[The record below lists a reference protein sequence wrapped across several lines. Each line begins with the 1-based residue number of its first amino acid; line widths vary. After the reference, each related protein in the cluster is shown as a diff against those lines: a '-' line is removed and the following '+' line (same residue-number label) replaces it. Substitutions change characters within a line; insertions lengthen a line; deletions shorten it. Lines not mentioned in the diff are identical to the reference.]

1 MKRIEAIIQ
10 PNMLEAV
17 VKVLRKTG
25 VGGFTVLDGKG
36 QGAAEPPL
44 VGEYYS
50 KNIVIVVVDDEKGE
64 EIQYNAVDTIV
75 TVVDDSKVDSIVSA
89 ISQAAY
95 SGSKGDGKIFVSTI
109 DNAFDIFTKE
119 KNSKAL

>member
-1 MKRIEAIIQ
+1 MKKIEAVIQ
-10 PNMLEAV
+10 NDKQKAV
-17 VKVLRKTG
+17 IDALVSQG
-25 VGGFTVLDGKG
+25 VGGLTVTRSLGRGAGERPRIGGK
-36 QGAAEPPL
+36 
-44 VGEYYS
+44 
-50 KNIVIVVVDDEKGE
+50 KGE

-95 SGSKGDGKIFVSTI
+95 SGKKGDGTIFVSTI

-119 KNSKAL
+119 KDSKAL